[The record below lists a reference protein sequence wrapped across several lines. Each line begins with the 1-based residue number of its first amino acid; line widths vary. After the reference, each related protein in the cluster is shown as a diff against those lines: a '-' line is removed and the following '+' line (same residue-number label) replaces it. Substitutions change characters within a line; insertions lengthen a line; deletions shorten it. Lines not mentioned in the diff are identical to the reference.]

1 VRCTIARRA
10 AGSLAPRDDD
20 PQPNYVIVALAGGTG
35 GSKMVHGLALANGQ
49 ADLTAI
55 INTGDD
61 GDFFGL
67 LVCPDLDINLYAL
80 AGVVADRG
88 WGYADDTFRCLE
100 GLATYGR
107 EAWFGLG
114 DRDLA
119 THIHRTLMVA
129 DGATVSQV
137 VDDLCRRL
145 GVEARL
151 HPMTD
156 APVRTIITTGTGEKR
171 FQEYLVRD
179 GAREEIDAIR
189 IEGLDAASPAPGV
202 LDAIAGASTV
212 VIAPSSPI
220 VSIGTI
226 LGVPGMRDAVAARR
240 EHVIAV
246 SPIIGNAPVEGPAQK
261 FLRGAGYPECSARQM
276 AEIYTDVCSTFVI
289 HETDADDVPAIEA
302 LGVRVVVTD
311 ILMPDH
317 AARERLAHTVLGAMA

>member
-1 VRCTIARRA
+1 
-10 AGSLAPRDDD
+10 
-20 PQPNYVIVALAGGTG
+20 
-35 GSKMVHGLALANGQ
+35 MVHGLALAGGQ
-49 ADLTAI
+49 TDLVGI

-61 GDFFGL
+61 GPFYGL

-80 AGVVADRG
+80 AGVVAERG

-107 EAWFGLG
+107 ESWFGLG

-137 VDDLCRRL
+137 MDDLRTRL

-156 APVRTIITTGTGEKR
+156 DPVRTIITTPTGEKR

-179 GAREEIDAIR
+179 GAREDIESIR
-189 IEGLDAASPAPGV
+189 IEGLAECAPAPGV
-202 LDAIAGASTV
+202 LEAIGAASTI

-226 LGVPGMRDAVAARR
+226 LGVPGVRDAVASRR
-240 EHVIAV
+240 EHVIGV
-246 SPIIGNAPVEGPAQK
+246 SPIIGNTPVEGPAQK
-261 FLRGAGYPECSARQM
+261 FLRGAGYQECSARQM
-276 AEIYTDVCSTFVI
+276 AEIYQDVCGTFVI

-317 AARERLAHTVLGAMA
+317 AARERLARVVLGAMA

>member
-1 VRCTIARRA
+1 
-10 AGSLAPRDDD
+10 
-20 PQPNYVIVALAGGTG
+20 
-35 GSKMVHGLALANGQ
+35 MVHGLALVGGQ
-49 ADLTAI
+49 ADLVGI

-61 GDFFGL
+61 GPFYGL

-129 DGATVSQV
+129 DGATVSEV
-137 VDDLCRRL
+137 MDDLRVRL

-156 APVRTIITTGTGEKR
+156 DPVRTIITTPTGEKR

-179 GAREEIDAIR
+179 GAREDIDSIR
-189 IEGLDAASPAPGV
+189 IEGLAESSPAPGV
-202 LDAIAGASTV
+202 IDAIGGATTV

-226 LGVPGMRDAVAARR
+226 LGVPGVRDAVAARR
-240 EHVIAV
+240 DRVIAV
-246 SPIIGNAPVEGPAQK
+246 SPIIGNEPVEGPAHK
-261 FLRGAGYPECSARQM
+261 FLRGAGYAECSALQM
-276 AEIYTDVCSTFVI
+276 ARIYQDVCGTFVI
-289 HETDADDVPAIEA
+289 HETDVDDAPAIEA
-302 LGVRVVVTD
+302 LGMRAVVTD

-317 AARERLAHTVLGAMA
+317 AARERLARTVLGAMA